1 MYIPV
6 WGMCLL
12 SAIGGALVTFIG
24 AVLAVV
30 VSERGKRKNRG

>member
-12 SAIGGALVTFIG
+12 SAIGGALVTFLG
-24 AVLAVV
+24 AVIAVV
-30 VSERGKRKNRG
+30 ISESKKKKNRG

>member
-6 WGMCLL
+6 WGMCLI

-30 VSERGKRKNRG
+30 VGEHRKKKK